1 MLVVALESVPWT
13 DERAVELQ
21 RILEE
26 DLHGRYARHLEPGPE
41 RDAAITALAVSPE
54 DVIATVLAVADGVG
68 PVAHAAIRSLNGEWE
83 VKRVVVLESARGQ
96 GVASLLMAEIEAIA
110 ARGGASRVIL
120 QTGDQQPEAVALYSK
135 LGYTR
140 IPVYEPYAAAI
151 PFSLCFE
158 KRLR

>member
-1 MLVVALESVPWT
+1 MASLTFESVLWT

-21 RILEE
+21 RILQE
-26 DLHGRYARHLEPGPE
+26 DLHGRYARHLEPGPA
-41 RDAAITALAVSPE
+41 RDAAIRALAVAPE
-54 DVIATVLAVADGVG
+54 DVLATVLAVAEGVG
-68 PVAHAAIRSLNGEWE
+68 PVAHAALRSLNGEWE

-96 GVASLLMAEIEAIA
+96 GVASMLMAEIEAIA

-135 LGYTR
+135 LGYTP
-140 IPVYEPYAAAI
+140 IPVYEPYATAI